1 MLEQPIYALNDPV
14 RLRELVAGHGW
25 ATLVSATG
33 RGPVVSH
40 LPVVPGWD
48 GPDGEDSEDGEDGGA
63 HGGGLTILGHLA
75 AADAEL
81 HELGAHEVVVIVE
94 GPHGHI
100 SPGHYG
106 AGPYV
111 PTWNFVVAHLHGR
124 PEVLDAAG
132 TWQVLER
139 TVAHFEA
146 DRPEP
151 WSLDG
156 VLDFAHGLAPYTTGF
171 RLRPTRVVGKHKLSQ
186 DKPYEVARRVVAAL
200 SGGGTAD
207 GGSGNPALAAA
218 MRQVLVTGD

>member
-40 LPVVPGWD
+40 LPVVPDRD
-48 GPDGEDSEDGEDGGA
+48 GQDGEGEGA
-63 HGGGLTILGHLA
+63 SGGGLTIVGHLA

-81 HELGAHEVVVIVE
+81 HELGAHDVVVIVE
-94 GPHGHI
+94 GPHGYI
-100 SPGHYG
+100 SPGHYR

-132 TWQVLER
+132 TWRVLER

-151 WSLDG
+151 WTLDG
-156 VLDFAHGLAPYTTGF
+156 VLDYAHGLAPHVTGF

-186 DKPYEVARRVVAAL
+186 DKPYEVARRVVAGL
-200 SGGGTAD
+200 SGEGTGGVESS
-207 GGSGNPALAAA
+207 GSGNAALAAA
-218 MRQVLVTGD
+218 MRRVLVPGD

>member
-1 MLEQPIYALNDPV
+1 MLEQPIYAMNDPV

-40 LPVVPGWD
+40 LPVVPDWD
-48 GPDGEDSEDGEDGGA
+48 CRDGEGGGA
-63 HGGGLTILGHLA
+63 RGSDLTIVGHLA

-81 HELGAHEVVVIVE
+81 HELGAHEVVVLVE
-94 GPHGHI
+94 GPHGYI

-156 VLDFAHGLAPYTTGF
+156 VLDFAHGLAPHTTGF

-186 DKPYEVARRVVAAL
+186 DKPYDVAQRVVAAL
-200 SGGGTAD
+200 SGGGSGA
-207 GGSGNPALAAA
+207 GEPGNPALAAA